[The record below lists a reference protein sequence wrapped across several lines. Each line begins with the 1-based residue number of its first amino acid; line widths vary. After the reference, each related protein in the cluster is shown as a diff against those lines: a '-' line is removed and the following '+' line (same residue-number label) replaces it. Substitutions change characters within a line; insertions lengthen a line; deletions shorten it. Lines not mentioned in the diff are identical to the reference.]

1 MLLTRLPLPVAEAF
15 DLHVL
20 GLPPAFVLSQDQT
33 LKLNEICSR
42 LVTISLDE
50 SRTHSLQ
57 NDLPHD
63 KSKRMVF
70 ENVTVD
76 SLFATLASQQR
87 SRKDTAVHVSLSSDL
102 HVKQRSH
109 LNQNAVDS
117 EVLRL
122 PGTMRH
128 RRSRKRA
135 TSQ

>member
-1 MLLTRLPLPVAEAF
+1 MLLTRLPLPLLAF